1 MRLAIRADASTGL
14 GSGHVMRCLALA
26 GELRRR
32 GAQVIFLCRPLPGN
46 LIDLIGREG
55 HACQSLPECETWS
68 ESADAEACRALLAE
82 AVDWL
87 VVDHYALGRA
97 WEQAMRDRAGHI
109 LAIDDL
115 ADRAHDCDILL
126 DQNLHPEAE
135 ARYAGLTGA
144 DCRLLLGPRYA
155 LLRRDFAELRRRG
168 EETDEQVRRLLVFF
182 GGGDAGNETG
192 RLLSALALLGLP
204 GIEVDVVVGGANP
217 HYPTLLEQCRR
228 IGDKVH
234 LHRQV
239 DNMAELMAAADLA
252 VGAGGTATW
261 ERLAI
266 GLPSL
271 AWAVADNQR
280 PGLAVLAAEGA
291 VASPAP
297 DSLATVE
304 GIAHHLY
311 ALLHNPAWRR
321 SLARRGSQ
329 LCDGKGIQRVAAAML
344 GGELRLRRAVEADCR
359 MLHEWRNHPEVR
371 RHALDPSPIPYP
383 QHEQWFQATLRQQQ
397 RILLVGEDAGGQ
409 PVGVLRYDLAG
420 DQAEVSIYLRPE
432 RMGLGYGEAI
442 LRAGER
448 WLGRECPEIA
458 RFKAAIRP
466 GNTASRAVFGR
477 LGYGEAYGIYT
488 KDMKR

>member
-1 MRLAIRADASTGL
+1 
-14 GSGHVMRCLALA
+14 MRCLALA

-32 GAQVIFLCRPLPGN
+32 GAQVTFLCRPLPGN

-68 ESADAEACRALLAE
+68 ESADAEACRALLPE

-87 VVDHYALGRA
+87 VVDHYELGRA
-97 WEQAMRDRAGHI
+97 WEQVMRDRAEHI

-126 DQNLHPEAE
+126 DQNLHPAAE
-135 ARYAGLTGA
+135 NRYAGLIGA

-155 LLRRDFAELRRRG
+155 LLRPDFAELRRRG
-168 EETDEQVRRLLVFF
+168 EETDERVRRLLVFF

-192 RLLSALALLGLP
+192 RLLAALALLDLT

-217 HYPTLLEQCRR
+217 HYPMLLEQCRR

-261 ERLAI
+261 ERLAM

-291 VASPAP
+291 LASPSP
-297 DSLATVE
+297 DSLATIE

-311 ALLHNPAWRR
+311 ALMHNPTWRR

-329 LCDGKGIQRVAAAML
+329 LCDGKGVQRVAAAML
-344 GGELRLRRAVEADCR
+344 GGALRLRRSVETDCR

-371 RHALDPSPIPYP
+371 RYALDPSPIPYS
-383 QHEQWFQATLRQQQ
+383 QHEQWFQAALRQEE
-397 RILLVGEDAGGQ
+397 RILLVAEDAGGQ

-420 DQAEVSIYLRPE
+420 DQAEVSVYLSPE

-448 WLGRECPEIA
+448 WLGRAHPEIT
-458 RFKAAIRP
+458 RFRATIRP
-466 GNTASRAVFGR
+466 ENVASRTVFGR